1 LSNIRLTYSG
11 LITFALLLVSIV
23 TGLIFTLIVTRKLDQ
38 IEFGL
43 WSLIGSVVAYSLI
56 FAPISNYWVRRHIAR
71 GEEEAVTGII
81 SALIFASGGIVIYF
95 IATLFISEFS
105 DSNYYILIL
114 AVTLVPFS
122 YVLRSL
128 NSIAGSYKPQVTA
141 YSMLVF
147 ELTKI
152 PLGYLLVYVA
162 DMGIEGAILTSVF
175 SYITQVIVYVI
186 LLRKKLQ
193 GKFNV
198 KTFRHWIKLSWLPVI
213 GTLYDKIMYLD
224 ATIFTLM
231 TGSVIG
237 VAYVGISRVIGNLV
251 SNTSA
256 ISIGL
261 DPKLLATPNK
271 KYVESMLDLTLLFAI
286 PLFSFSIIFAK
297 PGLWILNPI
306 YVDGVLVVY
315 LWSIIHLTVV
325 IYGIFTGALSG
336 FERVDVGFKA
346 GVKQYLKSKLFS
358 IPLVFIIGNSAY
370 IVMLVV
376 VFWQSIQLEW
386 NVIDTIYWW
395 GIMGVIYNVGILVT
409 FWNMTSKMISF
420 KFPLKKTAKYVLSAI
435 ATSIISHMAL
445 TEYLEYKKEIMEFI
459 PSMIPHI
466 LFFIGM
472 YFGLML
478 LLDKEF
484 RVLVKQIFQEL
495 KKLS

>member
-1 LSNIRLTYSG
+1 MSSIRLTYSG
-11 LITFALLLVSIV
+11 LITFALLLVSII

-43 WSLIGSVVAYSLI
+43 WSLIGSVIAYSLI
-56 FAPISNYWVRRHIAR
+56 FAPISNYWVKRHIAR
-71 GEEEAVTGII
+71 GEEEAITGII

-105 DSNYYILIL
+105 DSDYHILIL
-114 AVTLVPFS
+114 AVMLVPFS

-162 DMGIEGAILTSVF
+162 DMGIEGAILTSIF
-175 SYITQVIVYVI
+175 SHITQIIFYLI
-186 LLRKKLQ
+186 SLRKKLQ

-213 GTLYDKIMYLD
+213 GNIYDKIMYLD
-224 ATIFTLM
+224 ATIFTLI

-237 VAYVGISRVIGNLV
+237 VAYVGISRVIGNVV

-306 YVDGVLVVY
+306 YVDAVSIVY
-315 LWSIIHLTVV
+315 LWSIIHLIVV
-325 IYGIFTGALSG
+325 IYGIFTSALSG

-346 GVKQYLKSKLFS
+346 GIKQYLKSKLFS
-358 IPLVFIIGNSAY
+358 VPLVFVIGNSAY
-370 IVMLVV
+370 IIMLVLI
-376 VFWQSIQLEW
+376 FWQSNQYQW
-386 NVIDTIYWW
+386 NVIDIVFWW
-395 GIMGVIYNVGILVT
+395 GIIGIIYNAGILIT
-409 FWNMTSKMISF
+409 FWRMLSKNISF
-420 KFPLKKTAKYVLSAI
+420 EFQLKKTIKYITSAI
-435 ATSIISHMAL
+435 ITSIISHMIL
-445 TEYLEYKKEIMEFI
+445 TEYLVYEKEIMEFG
-459 PSMIPHI
+459 PSIIPHI

-484 RVLVKQIFQEL
+484 RLLVKQIFQEL